1 LGKRFGYAACMAHDD
16 FHFETGLAW
25 TAFLRPCVTMVA
37 WLLVGTAALRVGFTD
52 WAHGLDDPA
61 TPWLHSWRG
70 WFELAGAA
78 VLLLAALWSWY
89 RIATLRSVRLY
100 TNAHGVW
107 RQRGVFPWARN
118 TYGVRWRDLEGAT
131 FTGGF
136 GSWLMRSWN
145 IRVGHR
151 FTPTSELVLE
161 DVPNG
166 KRVVELINAMHSRW
180 LDRAAE
186 NRTP

>member
-1 LGKRFGYAACMAHDD
+1 MARDD

-25 TAFLRPCVTMVA
+25 TAFLRPGVTIVA
-37 WLLVGTAALRVGFTD
+37 WLLVGTAALRVAFTD
-52 WAHGLDDPA
+52 WARGLDDPG
-61 TPWLHSWRG
+61 TPWLHSVAG
-70 WFELAGAA
+70 WLAIGGGAI
-78 VLLLAALWSWY
+78 VLFAALWFWY
-89 RIATLRSVRLY
+89 RVAALRSVRLY
-100 TNAHGVW
+100 TDAQGVW
-107 RQRGVFPWARN
+107 RRRGVFPWSRA
-118 TYGVRWRDLEGAT
+118 THGVRWRDLEGAT

-151 FTPTSELVLE
+151 FTRTSELVLE

-180 LDRAAE
+180 LQGARREAGRIE
-186 NRTP
+186 ER

>member
-1 LGKRFGYAACMAHDD
+1 MQSVSGWLA
-16 FHFETGLAW
+16 TGGGVIA
-25 TAFLRPCVTMVA
+25 
-37 WLLVGTAALRVGFTD
+37 
-52 WAHGLDDPA
+52 
-61 TPWLHSWRG
+61 
-70 WFELAGAA
+70 
-78 VLLLAALWSWY
+78 LLALLWFWY
-89 RIATLRSVRLY
+89 RVAALRSVRLY
-100 TNAHGVW
+100 TDAHGVW
-107 RQRGVFPWARN
+107 RQRGVFAWSRN

-151 FTPTSELVLE
+151 FTRTSELVLD

-180 LDRAAE
+180 LDRGGQSAE
-186 NRTP
+186 RAGER

>member
-1 LGKRFGYAACMAHDD
+1 MAHDD

-25 TAFLRPCVTMVA
+25 TAYLRPCVTFVA
-37 WLLVGTAALRVGFTD
+37 WLLVGTAALRVAFTD
-52 WAHGLDDPA
+52 WARGFNPPA
-61 TPWLHSWRG
+61 TPFTQSVSGWLAIG
-70 WFELAGAA
+70 GGAI
-78 VLLLAALWSWY
+78 VVLAALWSWY
-89 RIATLRSVRLY
+89 RIAALRSVRLY
-100 TNAHGVW
+100 TDAQGVW
-107 RQRGVFPWARN
+107 RRRGVFAWNRT

-151 FTPTSELVLE
+151 FTRTSELVLE
-161 DVPNG
+161 HVPNG

-180 LDRAAE
+180 LDRGGQSVERAGE
-186 NRTP
+186 R